1 VDGTDVDEQ
10 TGEPA
15 PIGRSLA
22 LAAGVGAAIGLAV
35 IGVVYA
41 IVAIPVYAL
50 AQSDPHGLD
59 RPLFRTALFHIAVPA
74 GLGIGLVVG
83 ALVGVWYARG
93 GHLPDDRNPYE

>member
-1 VDGTDVDEQ
+1 VEGSDVEPEA
-10 TGEPA
+10 GEPA

-35 IGVVYA
+35 IGVVYG

-59 RPLFRTALFHIAVPA
+59 RPFFRNALWRIAIPA
-74 GLGIGLVVG
+74 GIGVGLVVG

-93 GHLPDDRNPYE
+93 GHLPDDRSPYE